1 MLKRNRWIGLAAA
14 ALLVAGVAYASDV
27 WKDKDY
33 QNWDEKDIQKI
44 LNDSPWA
51 HPLQFGGGGS
61 AAMAAPLS
69 AAGSDAAHDGG
80 MSTGTGGH
88 GLAAGNGTPAS
99 QGMGPATSFKVM
111 WYSSRTVREALARGK
126 ELNGTSADEARKDLA
141 TAPETYEIAVLGRNL
156 SAFSRDSDDNL
167 KSHAYLMMKR
177 TKDKIEPS
185 KVTVQKG
192 ADGMRPVAVI
202 FDFPKTTASGAATI
216 AKDEKGVEFYTKA
229 GTAEIKIAF
238 DLSKMVDK
246 QGPDY

>member
-1 MLKRNRWIGLAAA
+1 MLKGNRWIGLLAA
-14 ALLVAGVAYASDV
+14 ALLVAGVAYAGDV

-44 LNDSPWA
+44 LNDSPWV

-61 AAMAAPLS
+61 GAMAAPLS

-88 GLAAGNGTPAS
+88 GLSAGNGTAAT
-99 QGMGPATSFKVM
+99 QGMGPAMAYKVM

-126 ELNGTSADEARKDLA
+126 ELNGTPADEARKGLD
-141 TAPETYEIAVLGRNL
+141 TASDTYEIAIMGQNL
-156 SAFSRDSDDNL
+156 MAYSRAGEDNL
-167 KSHAYLMMKR
+167 KSHAYLMSKK
-177 TKDKIEPS
+177 THDKIEPS

-192 ADGMRPVAVI
+192 GDGMRAI
-202 FDFPKTTASGAATI
+202 AIIYDFPKTTAAGAPTI
-216 AKDEKGVEFYTKA
+216 AKDDKGVEFDAKA
-229 GTAEIKIAF
+229 GQADVKMSF
-238 DLSKMVDK
+238 DLSKMADK